1 MDRMTSMATFV
12 KVVEAGGFAAAS
24 RKLNMSPSTVT
35 MQIQALEKRLGAR
48 LLNRST
54 RKISLTDVGKSY
66 YERCVHI
73 LADADEA
80 DNVVQALHSTPRGA
94 LRINAS
100 VAVPSLL
107 APVIAEFTS
116 LYPEVKLSVTMSD
129 RMVDLVEEGID
140 LAIRTSSL
148 PNSSLIVRRVG
159 SFRMQVFGAPR
170 YFATHGIPR
179 KPSDLSSHNCLRYT
193 FSPWGCDWL
202 FDGPDGEEIVHVC
215 GGNMESNSVDTLRLA
230 AVSGQGLLMVPSFLV
245 TEDIKSGGLVPVLQ
259 EFCRTEQ
266 QINAIYPDRHHL
278 SAKVRSFLDLV
289 TKHFR
294 SAEVEFANGNG
305 IHEPAVEEL
314 SFDRTM
320 VTRLTPRV
328 ASRQFL
334 PR

>member
-1 MDRMTSMATFV
+1 MH
-12 KVVEAGGFAAAS
+12 
-24 RKLNMSPSTVT
+24 
-35 MQIQALEKRLGAR
+35 IQALEKRLGAR

-54 RKISLTDVGKSY
+54 RKIGLTDVGKSY

-116 LYPEVKLSVTMSD
+116 LYPDVKLSVATSD

-140 LAIRTSSL
+140 LAIRTSPL
-148 PNSSLIVRRVG
+148 PNSSLIVRRIG
-159 SFRMQVFGAPR
+159 SFRMQVFGAPG
-170 YFATHGIPR
+170 YFATHGMPR

-215 GGNMESNSVDTLRLA
+215 GGSLESNSVDTLRLA
-230 AVSGQGLLMVPSFLV
+230 AVNGQGLLMVPGFLV
-245 TEDIKSGGLVPVLQ
+245 AEDVKSGGLVPVLQ
-259 EFCRTEQ
+259 EFCRTERE
-266 QINAIYPDRHHL
+266 INAIYPDRHHL

-289 TKHFR
+289 AKHFR
-294 SAEVEFANGNG
+294 STEAEFANG
-305 IHEPAVEEL
+305 IVILEPALEEL

-320 VTRLTPRV
+320 VTSLDLRV
-328 ASRQFL
+328 VSRQSL
-334 PR
+334 PRR